1 MRLPVTFAAALLIRQ
16 LSSTFPY
23 TCNLAVTFINFRQSP
38 VTPVTCNL
46 AGRAGCVVAS
56 CCIVCAS
63 GYICVP
69 AKRKSVNGA
78 LRGCCM
84 MFGTNDNQTLIMF
97 GTNDNMPAAGPL
109 WLCAAL
115 CIVRGVFVPI
125 KKKGPLAW
133 LYVRAA
139 GITYCRH
146 LIAIGGPLVYRGSHR
161 AARFSRFSRCSRL

>member
-56 CCIVCAS
+56 CCIVCAA

-69 AKRKSVNGA
+69 AKRKSVSAA
-78 LRGCCM
+78 LCGCCM
-84 MFGTNDNQTLIMF
+84 MFGTNDN
-97 GTNDNMPAAGPL
+97 MPAVPSW

-146 LIAIGGPLVYRGSHR
+146 LIAIGGPLVYRGLHR

>member
-56 CCIVCAS
+56 CCIVCAA
-63 GYICVP
+63 GCICMPV
-69 AKRKSVNGA
+69 KRKSVSAA
-78 LRGCCM
+78 LCGCCM
-84 MFGTNDNQTLIMF
+84 MF

-125 KKKGPLAW
+125 KEKGPLAW

-139 GITYCRH
+139 GITHCRH
-146 LIAIGGPLVYRGSHR
+146 SAANCSGHDR
-161 AARFSRFSRCSRL
+161 AAALSWIT